1 MDNSAFECD
10 TWRIT
15 EKELSECPQYTFHVY
30 PLGIIEMP
38 AVLRHIKLF
47 HIKSLASK
55 IHVMD

>member
-38 AVLRHIKLF
+38 AVFRYIK
-47 HIKSLASK
+47 
-55 IHVMD
+55 